1 MVYFVRNN
9 IILVMKKYSG
19 LLLIILSVLLVNSC
33 TIYKKSAVSTREN
46 LRNRQDIRIYA
57 IYTVYGDTIAVD
69 HDSKI
74 ITRISDYDIKFI
86 DRSGN
91 VQSIPMNE
99 ISGYLIRE
107 VNRPATTALKV
118 TGIVVV
124 VAASALVI
132 GGIIYAMLVG
142 LSA

>member
-1 MVYFVRNN
+1 
-9 IILVMKKYSG
+9 MKKYSG
-19 LLLIILSVLLVNSC
+19 LLFILIPVFLLSSC
-33 TIYKKSAVSTREN
+33 TIYKKSSVSTREN

-57 IYTVYGDTIAVD
+57 VYTLYGDTIHID

-86 DRSGN
+86 DRKGN
-91 VQSIPMNE
+91 VQSIPMSE

-107 VNRPATTALKV
+107 VNRPATTALQV

-124 VAASALVI
+124 VTASALVL
-132 GGIIYAMLVG
+132 GGLIYAMLVA